1 MELKLKDLVGLLGTR
16 TIESMEVYDER
27 DSGAPVCVGGCGKYG
42 DRVVEQIIPGVRHE
56 PRFRVTAYLTVW
68 LKAPDGPEYWDGE

>member
-27 DSGAPVCVGGCGKYG
+27 EAGEPVCVGGCGKYG
-42 DRVVEQIIPGVRHE
+42 DRVVEQIIPGVRCMPHN
-56 PRFRVTAYLTVW
+56 VTAYLTVW
-68 LKAPDGPEYWDGE
+68 LRMEDEE

>member
-27 DSGAPVCVGGCGKYG
+27 DYGAPVCVKGAG
-42 DRVVEQIIPGVRHE
+42 RPGVLGR
-56 PRFRVTAYLTVW
+56 RM
-68 LKAPDGPEYWDGE
+68 K

>member
-27 DSGAPVCVGGCGKYG
+27 EAGEPVCVGGCGKYG
-42 DRVVEQIIPGVRHE
+42 DRTVEQIIPGVRHE
-56 PRFRVTAYLTVW
+56 PRFHATAYLTVW
-68 LKAPDGPEYWDGE
+68 LRMEDEE